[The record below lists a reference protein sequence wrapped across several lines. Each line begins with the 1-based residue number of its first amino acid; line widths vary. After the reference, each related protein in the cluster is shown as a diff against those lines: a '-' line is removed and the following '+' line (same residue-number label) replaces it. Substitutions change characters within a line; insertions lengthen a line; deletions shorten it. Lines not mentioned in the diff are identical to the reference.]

1 MSKNTLTEKNTTTNQ
16 WTLITAFEDIYAKA
30 QYSELCD
37 EFWDQSE
44 SAMTFL
50 KDKLELTTPQ
60 IVMLS
65 LLIEN
70 GDTMTYRQI
79 ATTLACSRL
88 KVLTWADE
96 MQDLIDKQWV
106 VNQLGHDVNGDR
118 TYGFAIAP
126 DVVGT
131 LVQNEVFVPESLTM
145 ENEYQFAQ
153 KLKVYLADNLYN
165 EKTPKVVISRWLERY
180 AQANATLPLC
190 QSVLE
195 LNDIFQRSLLMLL
208 AYDYTT
214 CDFSEQGYSTEDLDS
229 FFPNDS
235 ECNWLRASLFSG
247 ENPLVAKGI
256 VEYNESKKVFMLT
269 LKARTKLLSNYRIK
283 EVPLKQQPNT
293 TTQTQ
298 SKSQSKAQ
306 SSNKTSV
313 ACVSMRRHLKI
324 QEKQLF
330 YNAEDQQQIDDL
342 TMLLQQEKF
351 LSVQQR
357 LSKAGMR
364 KGFAC
369 LFYGAPGTGKT
380 ETVLQLARKTGRN
393 ILQVSVAN
401 LIGQYTGESEKN
413 IKNVFSHYKEMCKRF
428 TVAPILLF
436 NEADAIFSKRTQN
449 VERSA
454 EKMYNAVQNI
464 ILQELEDLEGILIAT
479 TNITN
484 NLDEAF
490 ERRFLFKIE
499 FHKPSDEVKAN
510 IWSSMLDVLTPDE
523 AMTLARDYD
532 FSGGQIENIARKRLI
547 DCVLHDTDA
556 SFERLKSFCDN
567 ECYITNPT
575 TRLHVGFA
583 V

>member
-1 MSKNTLTEKNTTTNQ
+1 MSTNTQTEKKNTAPQ
-16 WTLITAFEDIYAKA
+16 WTIITAFEDIYAKA
-30 QYSELCD
+30 KHSELCD
-37 EFWDQSE
+37 EFWEQSE

-50 KDKLELTTPQ
+50 KDKLEFTAPQ
-60 IVMLS
+60 ILLLS

-70 GDTMTYRQI
+70 GDTLTYRQI

-88 KVLTWADE
+88 KVLAWVDE
-96 MQDLIDKQWV
+96 MKDLINKQWV
-106 VNQLGHDVNGDR
+106 INQFGRNENGDS
-118 TYGFAIAP
+118 TCGFAIAP

-131 LVQNEVFVPESLTM
+131 LVDNEVFVPENLTM
-145 ENEYQFAQ
+145 ENEYQFIE
-153 KLKVYLADNLYN
+153 KLKSYMDDALYDK
-165 EKTPKVVISRWLERY
+165 KTPKIVIARWLERY

-190 QSVLE
+190 KSVLE
-195 LNDIFQRSLLMLL
+195 LDDVFLRSFLMLL
-208 AYDYTT
+208 AYDYAT
-214 CDFSEQGYSTEDLDS
+214 CDFSEQGFSTKEIDG

-235 ECNWLRASLFSG
+235 ECDWLRASLFDG

-256 VEYNESKKVFMLT
+256 VEYNESKKRFVLT
-269 LKARTKLLSNYRIK
+269 LKARSELLSNYRIK
-283 EVPLKQQPNT
+283 ESPSTQQSSS

-298 SKSQSKAQ
+298 SKTQSKSQSDK
-306 SSNKTSV
+306 KRSV
-313 ACVSMRRHLKI
+313 ACVSMRRHMKI
-324 QEKQLF
+324 KEKQLF

-357 LSKAGMR
+357 LSDAGMR

-393 ILQVSVAN
+393 IMQVSVAN

-413 IKNVFSHYKEMCKRF
+413 IKNVFSHYKEVCKKF

-436 NEADAIFSKRTQN
+436 NEADAIFSRRKQN
-449 VERSA
+449 VERSTD
-454 EKMYNAVQNI
+454 KMYNAVQNI

-479 TNITN
+479 TNLTN
-484 NLDEAF
+484 NLDDAF

-499 FHKPSDEVKAN
+499 FHKPSDEVKAS
-510 IWSSMLDVLTPDE
+510 IWSSMLNVLTPDE

-567 ECYITNPT
+567 ECYTTSPT
-575 TRLHVGFA
+575 ERRPVGFC
-583 V
+583 